1 MIHQTEAP
9 EPGAESDVYDSVA
22 LRTVYVNFPITVYLI
37 KLSSE
42 PLDHRQMS
50 YSRNVSLRCKEVWI
64 KKVNVK
70 LFHCTV
76 RKCPASFIAEL
87 TEPSRP
93 ILR

>member
-1 MIHQTEAP
+1 VNNGILPKISQATKVKRLLKVIHQAEAP

-64 KKVNVK
+64 KK
-70 LFHCTV
+70 
-76 RKCPASFIAEL
+76 
-87 TEPSRP
+87 
-93 ILR
+93 